1 MKSTSASGGT
11 LTPLE
16 KARLAKAA
24 NKANGTAAKTAPARS
39 SVPIFEAPADF
50 TPHFLEVV
58 VRTEKDGLF
67 STAIRATRFKGRYD
81 PNAEERKKFDM
92 ASYDQPTLMGI
103 MARLSAVTFKPTNDN
118 KYPKSPEGRSE
129 VKGSFRLPASTS
141 FKIVMRVGKRSADNA
156 LAVGIKQIKQGVKK
170 NGVIKAVVL
179 ANDDPVYRLIRRATR
194 FLPAAFANVQQPPA
208 KRRTKKSTDSDE

>member
-1 MKSTSASGGT
+1 MKSTTKESGGD

-16 KARLAKAA
+16 KARLARAA
-24 NKANGTAAKTAPARS
+24 NKANGVTATAARS
-39 SVPIFEAPADF
+39 SLPIFEAPADF

-67 STAIRATRFKGRYD
+67 STRIKATRYKGRYD
-81 PNAEERKKFDM
+81 PNAEDKKKSDLE
-92 ASYDQPTLMGI
+92 SYDQETLRGI

-118 KYPKSPEGRSE
+118 KYPTSPRERAE
-129 VKGSFRLPASTS
+129 LKGSFRLPANTS
-141 FKIVMRVGKRSADNA
+141 FKLIMRVGRRSADQA
-156 LAVGIKQIKQGVKK
+156 LTVGIKEIKQGMKK
-170 NGVIKAVVL
+170 NGVLKAVTL
-179 ANDDPVYRLIRRATR
+179 KNTDPVYRMLRRATR